1 MKTTKVI
8 VFLLCSIAFSIKS
21 NAQSAEL
28 KSAFDQLNQ
37 TLKEYTLG
45 TDEFRPYLMK
55 EYGDR
60 FEYKKIQLS
69 YSYPNF
75 IFEYII
81 GEKTEYAGWVR
92 DIKEGS
98 YKVTIPLSSMIVFIN
113 DYQVSFINENGLTK
127 NSNGK
132 SSLITAFPIYADERL
147 TAKKYYSE
155 LRRLWDLIKIE
166 NYQGNLGTTH
176 KKKTN
181 TTSKSGK
188 EKKTNTKESNKLG
201 KYVQ

>member
-1 MKTTKVI
+1 
-8 VFLLCSIAFSIKS
+8 
-21 NAQSAEL
+21 
-28 KSAFDQLNQ
+28 
-37 TLKEYTLG
+37 
-45 TDEFRPYLMK
+45 MK

-75 IFEYII
+75 FFEYII

-132 SSLITAFPIYADERL
+132 STLITAFPIYADEHL
-147 TAKKYYSE
+147 TAKKFYSE
-155 LRRLWDLIKIE
+155 LRRLWDLVKIE
-166 NYQGNLGTTH
+166 NYQGNLGTIQ
-176 KKKTN
+176 KKKTK
-181 TTSKSGK
+181 TTATSGK
-188 EKKTNTKESNKLG
+188 EKETNQKESNKLG